1 MHQTWVVATLA
12 LATSCIVSSPRL
24 GMAQSPSSRGDEE
37 AIRKVIVAMTEGFN
51 QHDAK
56 AATRMYTPD
65 ADLVTFRGDWFKG
78 REEIEKGLAAIF
90 ATRAKG
96 ATKKTL
102 EVTVRFIRP
111 DIAVA
116 HVTSELSGL
125 VSPDAQKLPAL
136 QELSIRVFVKEQGTW
151 RVSTFHNTR
160 VSPFG
165 NPTPQ
170 Q

>member
-12 LATSCIVSSPRL
+12 LATSCVVSSPRL
-24 GMAQSPSSRGDEE
+24 GMAQGPRSREDEE
-37 AIRKVIVAMTEGFN
+37 AIRKVIVATTEGFN

-65 ADLVTFRGDWFKG
+65 ADLVTWRGEWFKG
-78 REEIEKGLAAIF
+78 REKIEKELAAIF
-90 ATRAKG
+90 ATRAKD

-102 EVTVRFIRP
+102 DVTVRFIRP

-116 HVTSELSGL
+116 HVASELRGL
-125 VSPDAQKLPAL
+125 VSSDGQKLPAL
-136 QELSIRVFVKEQGTW
+136 QEVSIRVFVKEQGTW
-151 RVSTFHNTR
+151 RVAAFHNTR

-165 NPTPQ
+165 TPTPQ